1 MIYPKW
7 TSKTTTAA
15 WVAIAL
21 LGSAGSATAQSA
33 LSGPPSPLSPPSLQ
47 AVVSYETRQ
56 VTKAGITRVETWQ
69 ENMLRQGDTL
79 WTERILPNQVAHA
92 AHSGHDHAAKPK
104 TGHKHLDI
112 DIAARWLQK
121 DNAGAVSL
129 RYVDKSDKVVVSI
142 PKAEFGTVGFDGRWD
157 TAAYLV
163 PPDLVAKMKATG
175 PGADGAVW
183 RVEQAKGWTHRVLWS
198 EAKQIALQVESKKTD
213 GSFSRT
219 IRATLKTDAAA
230 TLPWAKLAGYEQK
243 KYDDYMD

>member
-1 MIYPKW
+1 MFKRSW
-7 TSKTTTAA
+7 ANQTTTSFCLAA
-15 WVAIAL
+15 AVLCYGGIVAAQ
-21 LGSAGSATAQSA
+21 TAPA
-33 LSGPPSPLSPPSLQ
+33 LQ

-79 WTERILPNQVAHA
+79 WTERILPREAGQTAHA
-92 AHSGHDHAAKPK
+92 GHNHDVKPK
-104 TGHKHLDI
+104 ASHKHLDI
-112 DIAARWLQK
+112 DTAARWLQK
-121 DNAGAVSL
+121 DAAGAVVL
-129 RYVDKSDKVVVSI
+129 RYVDKADKVVVSI

-163 PPDLVAKMKATG
+163 PPDLVAKMKPAGTG
-175 PGADGAVW
+175 PNGGVW
-183 RVEQAKGWTHRVLWS
+183 RTEQAQDWTHRALWS
-198 EAKQIALQVESKKTD
+198 ESKQIALQVESKKTD

-219 IRATLKTDAAA
+219 IRVTIKADPDA